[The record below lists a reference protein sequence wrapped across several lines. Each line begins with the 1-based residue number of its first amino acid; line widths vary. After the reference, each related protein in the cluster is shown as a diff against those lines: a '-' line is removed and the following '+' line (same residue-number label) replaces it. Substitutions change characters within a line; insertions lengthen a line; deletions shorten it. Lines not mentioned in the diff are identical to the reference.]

1 MISNVTALI
10 SAVNATKESISPP
23 ISNAKGSDLPGGFVH
38 KNLSFGRGKNTMAKR
53 SRRNFFPL
61 FAIKGSSNLCFLG

>member
-1 MISNVTALI
+1 MINNVTALI

-38 KNLSFGRGKNTMAKR
+38 KNLSFEHGKNKEAGGT
-53 SRRNFFPL
+53 FFL
-61 FAIKGSSNLCFLG
+61 FSL